1 MNRYG
6 VRISNI
12 RTGMIFMM
20 RDYNYEWL
28 VFQKNPVAPPCQ
40 ILHKETPPTVISTF
54 YYIYFIM
61 DFDMDFHCSS
71 DMNNQIDEI
80 SLVYAVFVPRIPTAK
95 HIIIIMT
102 TQCRLVVFLFTYLIV
117 YNYSNQQRSIMS
129 FQWTLGINI
138 DLGLKPRSIVVHY
151 VYKQLIL
158 TDSKGCYCV
167 YYT

>member
-12 RTGMIFMM
+12 RTGVIFMM
-20 RDYNYEWL
+20 RDYMNGWCFRKIQWHHYA
-28 VFQKNPVAPPCQ
+28 KYYTRKHPPPFP
-40 ILHKETPPTVISTF
+40 IVISTF

-61 DFDMDFHCSS
+61 DFDMDFHWSS

-80 SLVYAVFVPRIPTAK
+80 SLVYAIFVPRIPTAK

-117 YNYSNQQRSIMS
+117 YNYSN
-129 FQWTLGINI
+129 
-138 DLGLKPRSIVVHY
+138 
-151 VYKQLIL
+151 
-158 TDSKGCYCV
+158 
-167 YYT
+167 